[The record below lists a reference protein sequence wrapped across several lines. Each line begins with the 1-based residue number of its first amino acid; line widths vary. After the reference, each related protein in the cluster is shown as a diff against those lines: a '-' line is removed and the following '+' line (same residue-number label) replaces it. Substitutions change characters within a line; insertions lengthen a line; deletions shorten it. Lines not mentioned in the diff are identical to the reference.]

1 MNSLVVKVLKLGTLS
16 AIVLVLSQTSA
27 DADIVNNLT
36 TTPTNASQAS
46 SGTRNSTDLISLT
59 FSRADGDI
67 SYASAIND
75 GKVPLTPA
83 PEPASAWLAVPAF
96 ALFAGLR
103 LRKPTEPRP

>member
-1 MNSLVVKVLKLGTLS
+1 MDSLVVKALKLAKLS
-16 AIVLVLSQTSA
+16 AVALALSQISA
-27 DADIVNNLT
+27 NADVVNYLPL
-36 TTPTNASQAS
+36 TPTNTSQGS
-46 SGTRNSTDLISLT
+46 SVTPTSTDLISLL

-67 SYASAIND
+67 SHASAIND

-103 LRKPTEPRP
+103 LRKPR